1 MLFNIKED
9 KTLLMCLKKVLK
21 TLLLTICINMMALAD
36 DDLLANW
43 NFKIAVLS
51 PEVRKP
57 YNAFFEA
64 IIDGIEKDAN
74 VKVVI
79 KPINESTTPS
89 SITDWLN
96 EQKPDAAILLGGGIK
111 SLNSNLNGPY
121 KVVYGASFFSNEDI
135 QSGLNGISITPDPGL
150 LFSELKKLS
159 LQTKYVHVVYHPGT
173 NGWLVKKARKSATN
187 LGLRLIEHAVENSQQ
202 AARAYREIAQT
213 SNHLAENAL
222 WLLQNDPTLD
232 EKSLLPKI
240 LADAWQYEQLVIS
253 SNPAHVKRGAL
264 LSLLPDNNR
273 LGRDLAKTAVSAIN
287 GQRGEIEPMKSSL
300 MAINIRTAKHL
311 SLIITPSQ
319 ESRFALVYPRK
330 KTND

>member
-9 KTLLMCLKKVLK
+9 KAWFMYLNKVFK
-21 TLLLTICINMMALAD
+21 TLLLIICINMMALAD
-36 DDLLANW
+36 DVLLANS
-43 NFKIAVLS
+43 NFKIAVLY
-51 PEVRKP
+51 PDVRKP
-57 YNAFFEA
+57 YSDFFEV
-64 IIDGIEKDAN
+64 IIDGIKKNAN
-74 VKVVI
+74 AKVII
-79 KPINESTTPS
+79 KPINKSTPPS

-111 SLNSNLNGPY
+111 SLSSNLNGPY
-121 KVVYGASFFSNEDI
+121 KVVYGASFFSNKDI

-150 LFSELKKLS
+150 LFTELKKLS
-159 LQTKYVHVVYHPGT
+159 RKTKHIHVVYHPGT

-202 AARAYREIAQT
+202 AATAYRAIVQT
-213 SNHLAENAL
+213 SNNHSESAL
-222 WLLQNDPTLD
+222 WLLQHDPTLD

-273 LGRDLAKTAVSAIN
+273 LGRDLAKTAVNAIK
-287 GQRGEIEPMKSSL
+287 GQRGNIEPMQSSL
-300 MAINIRTAKHL
+300 VALNIRTAKHL
-311 SLIITPSQ
+311 SLTITPSQ
-319 ESRFALVYPRK
+319 ESGFTLIYPRK
-330 KTND
+330 SNK